1 MIKLRFDGQE
11 ILVKM
16 DNSASAKSFLAL
28 LPLKVK
34 AQDYANKE
42 KIFSIP
48 HRLETGA
55 NDGANY
61 DPQIGDLFYF
71 SPWGNV
77 GIFYGK
83 QPPYNG
89 LIRLGILQG
98 GADSI
103 NKLKAQK
110 SDFELEILRAE

>member
-16 DNSASAKSFLAL
+16 DNSTSAKSFLAL

-34 AQDYANKE
+34 AEDYAGKE

-48 HRLETGA
+48 RRLETGA
-55 NDGANY
+55 GDGANY
-61 DPQIGDLFYF
+61 NPQIGDLFYF
-71 SPWGNV
+71 SPWGNI
-77 GIFYGK
+77 GIFYDK

-98 GADSI
+98 ADSVS
-103 NKLKAQK
+103 KLKAQK